1 MATTTT
7 PSLGVP
13 AEEGP
18 KTSNMRS
25 LSRALEVF
33 AELQRAE
40 RPQRLSDLAKACG
53 MSLPTTLRILRV
65 LQDFGMV
72 SQTDKS
78 YRIGPAVL
86 PAARSFLENDPLV
99 VAARPILQQV
109 ASQTG
114 LTASLYTRLGFERI
128 LVARVDGEAPLR
140 YDLPL
145 GKRLPLTLGA
155 AGKILL
161 AAASDDELQQ
171 VVAAAA
177 AGGHE
182 DSGLTAAA
190 LRSRLPEPGAEYAYS
205 EDERATGVLSIA
217 VAVPNRAGR
226 RPSESISLTS
236 PVEAATEATLK
247 AGVPELRR
255 AAGRLSELLE
265 GSVY

>member
-1 MATTTT
+1 
-7 PSLGVP
+7 
-13 AEEGP
+13 
-18 KTSNMRS
+18 MRS

-40 RPQRLSDLAKACG
+40 RPQRLSDLARNCG

-128 LVARVDGEAPLR
+128 LVARVDGEV
-140 YDLPL
+140 L
-145 GKRLPLTLGA
+145 GKRLPLTAGA

-161 AAASDDELQQ
+161 ASSSDDELQE
-171 VVAAAA
+171 VIAAAV

-205 EDERATGVLSIA
+205 ADERATGVLSVA
-217 VAVPNRAGR
+217 VAVPSRPGR

-236 PVEAATEATLK
+236 PVEAASEETLR

-255 AAGRLSELLE
+255 AAGRLAELLE

>member
-1 MATTTT
+1 MTLSSTHSA
-7 PSLGVP
+7 S
-13 AEEGP
+13 ASEDGP
-18 KTSNMRS
+18 KAANMRS
-25 LSRALEVF
+25 LSRAMEVF

-40 RPQRLSDLAKACG
+40 RPQRLSDLARNCG

-86 PAARSFLENDPLV
+86 PAARSYLENDPLV

-128 LVARVDGEAPLR
+128 LVARVDGESPLR

-145 GKRLPLTLGA
+145 GKRLPLTVGA

-161 AAASDDELQQ
+161 ASASETELEQ
-171 VVAAAA
+171 A
-177 AGGHE
+177 
-182 DSGLTAAA
+182 TAAA
-190 LRSRLPEPGAEYAYS
+190 IGAGHEKDTFTIEELRRRLPEEGSDYAYS

-217 VAVPNRAGR
+217 VAVPHRSG
-226 RPSESISLTS
+226 RPSESIALTS
-236 PVEAATEATLK
+236 PVESATEPALR
-247 AGVPELRR
+247 AAAPELRR
-255 AAGRLSELLE
+255 AAGRLSEVLE

>member
-1 MATTTT
+1 MTTATSTH
-7 PSLGVP
+7 SGSS
-13 AEEGP
+13 AEDGP
-18 KTSNMRS
+18 KASNMRS

-40 RPQRLSDLAKACG
+40 RPQRLSDIARACG
-53 MSLPTTLRILRV
+53 MSSPTTLRILRV

-86 PAARSFLENDPLV
+86 PAARSYLENDPLV
-99 VAARPILQQV
+99 VSARPVLQQV

-161 AAASDDELQQ
+161 ASASDEELQE
-171 VVAAAA
+171 VVAAAIA
-177 AGGHE
+177 AGLE
-182 DSGLTAAA
+182 DSTFTAKV
-190 LRSRLPEPGAEYAYS
+190 LRSRLPEPEADYAYS
-205 EDERATGVLSIA
+205 ADERATGVLSVA
-217 VAVPNRAGR
+217 VAVPNRAG

-236 PVEAATEATLK
+236 PVEAASEATLK

-255 AAGRLSELLE
+255 AAARLSELLE

>member
-1 MATTTT
+1 MTVTSSHSAG
-7 PSLGVP
+7 S
-13 AEEGP
+13 AEDSP
-18 KTSNMRS
+18 KASNMRS
-25 LSRALEVF
+25 LSRAMEVF

-40 RPQRLSDLAKACG
+40 RPQRLSDLARTCR

-86 PAARSFLENDPLV
+86 PAARSYLENDPLV

-114 LTASLYTRLGFERI
+114 LTASLYTRLAFERI

-145 GKRLPLTLGA
+145 GKRLPLTAGA

-161 AAASDDELQQ
+161 ASASATELQR
-171 VVAAAA
+171 VVAAAIA
-177 AGGHE
+177 AGHE
-182 DSGLTAAA
+182 DTTFTSAVLQ
-190 LRSRLPEPGAEYAYS
+190 SRLPGPGIDCAYS
-205 EDERATGVLSIA
+205 ADERATGVLSVA
-217 VAVPNRAGR
+217 VAVPRRAG
-226 RPSESISLTS
+226 PPTESISLTS
-236 PVEAATEATLK
+236 PVEAASEDTLA

-255 AAGRLSELLE
+255 AAARLSELLE

>member
-1 MATTTT
+1 MTVTSTHSAG
-7 PSLGVP
+7 S
-13 AEEGP
+13 AEEGGA
-18 KTSNMRS
+18 KAGNMRS
-25 LSRALEVF
+25 LSRSMEVF

-40 RPQRLSDLAKACG
+40 RPQRLSDLARTCG

-86 PAARSFLENDPLV
+86 PAARSYLENDPLV

-128 LVARVDGEAPLR
+128 LVARVDGDSPLR

-145 GKRLPLTLGA
+145 GKRLPLTVGA

-161 AAASDDELQQ
+161 ASVSEAEIRQ
-171 VVAAAA
+171 VVAAAIVA
-177 AGGHE
+177 GHE
-182 DSGLTAAA
+182 ESTFTADELLA
-190 LRSRLPEPGAEYAYS
+190 RLPEPGVDYAYS
-205 EDERATGVLSIA
+205 EDERATGVLSVA
-217 VAVPNRAGR
+217 VAVPNGSR
-226 RPSESISLTS
+226 RPSESMALTS
-236 PVEAATEATLK
+236 PVETATEAGLK

-255 AAGRLSELLE
+255 AAARLSELLE

>member
-1 MATTTT
+1 MAMTTSTE
-7 PSLGVP
+7 PA

-18 KTSNMRS
+18 KASNMRS

-40 RPQRLSDLAKACG
+40 RPQRLSDLAKTCG

-161 AAASDDELQQ
+161 ASWSDDELQQ
-171 VVAAAA
+171 VVRAAVA
-177 AGGHE
+177 AGQE
-182 DSGLTAAA
+182 DPDLTAAE

-205 EDERATGVLSIA
+205 ADERATGVLSVA
-217 VAVPNRAGR
+217 VAVRNRTGR
-226 RPSESISLTS
+226 TPSESISLTS
-236 PVEAATEATLK
+236 PVEAASEATLK

-255 AAGRLSELLE
+255 AASRLSELLE

>member
-1 MATTTT
+1 M
-7 PSLGVP
+7 
-13 AEEGP
+13 
-18 KTSNMRS
+18 TSTHSGGSVEAGAKSANMRS
-25 LSRALEVF
+25 LSRAMEVF
-33 AELQRAE
+33 AELQRAD
-40 RPQRLSDLAKACG
+40 RPQRLSDLARTCG

-86 PAARSFLENDPLV
+86 PAARSYLENDPLV

-109 ASQTG
+109 AAQTG

-128 LVARVDGEAPLR
+128 LIARVDGEAPLR

-145 GKRLPLTLGA
+145 GKRLPLTVGA

-161 AAASDDELQQ
+161 ASLPADELRQA
-171 VVAAAA
+171 VAAAVA
-177 AGGHE
+177 AGHE
-182 DSGLTAAA
+182 TPGFTAEE
-190 LRSRLPEPGAEYAYS
+190 LRARLPEEGIDYS
-205 EDERATGVLSIA
+205 YSADERATGVLSVA
-217 VAVPNRAGR
+217 VAVPNRAGN
-226 RPSESISLTS
+226 PTESISLTS
-236 PVEAATEATLK
+236 PVEAATEERLRT
-247 AGVPELRR
+247 GVPELRR

>member
-1 MATTTT
+1 MTTTT
-7 PSLGVP
+7 SSTAGP
-13 AEEGP
+13 ADEGP
-18 KTSNMRS
+18 KSSNMRS
-25 LSRALEVF
+25 LSRAMEVF

-40 RPQRLSDLAKACG
+40 RPQRLSDLARNCG

-114 LTASLYTRLGFERI
+114 LTASLYSRLGFERI

-161 AAASDDELQQ
+161 ASASDDELQQ
-171 VVAAAA
+171 VVAAAVASGQEA
-177 AGGHE
+177 A
-182 DSGLTAAA
+182 DLTAQE
-190 LRSRLPEPGAEYAYS
+190 LRSRLPEPGTDYAYS
-205 EDERATGVLSIA
+205 ADERATGVLSVA
-217 VAVPNRAGR
+217 MAVPNRTGR
-226 RPSESISLTS
+226 PTESISLTS
-236 PVEAATEATLK
+236 PVEAASEATLK
-247 AGVPELRR
+247 AGVPELKR
-255 AAGRLSELLE
+255 AAARLAELLE

>member
-1 MATTTT
+1 MMTTLTST
-7 PSLGVP
+7 HSGRS
-13 AEEGP
+13 ADEP
-18 KTSNMRS
+18 KGSNMRS
-25 LSRALEVF
+25 LSRAMEVF

-40 RPQRLSDLAKACG
+40 RPQRLSDLARTCG
-53 MSLPTTLRILRV
+53 MSSPTTLRILRV

-86 PAARSFLENDPLV
+86 PAARSYLENDPLV
-99 VAARPILQQV
+99 VAARPVLQQV

-161 AAASDDELQQ
+161 ASASEEELQQ
-171 VVAAAA
+171 VAAAA
-177 AGGHE
+177 IAAGHE
-182 DSGLTAAA
+182 DATFTAEA
-190 LRSRLPEPGAEYAYS
+190 LRSRLPGPGDDYAYS
-205 EDERATGVLSIA
+205 ADERATGVLSVA
-217 VAVPNRAGR
+217 VAVPHRAGP
-226 RPSESISLTS
+226 PSESISLTS
-236 PVEAATEATLK
+236 PVEAATEATLR

>member
-1 MATTTT
+1 MTTATST
-7 PSLGVP
+7 PSGGS
-13 AEEGP
+13 AEDGP
-18 KTSNMRS
+18 KASNMRS

-40 RPQRLSDLAKACG
+40 RPQRLSDLARNCG

-99 VAARPILQQV
+99 VAARPVLQQV

-145 GKRLPLTLGA
+145 GKRLPLSAGA

-161 AAASDDELQQ
+161 ARASDDELRQ
-171 VVAAAA
+171 VVAAAI
-177 AGGHE
+177 AGGQE
-182 DSGLTAAA
+182 DSAFTIET
-190 LRSRLPEPGAEYAYS
+190 LRSRLPEPGADYS
-205 EDERATGVLSIA
+205 YSADERATGVLSVA
-217 VAVPNRAGR
+217 VAVPNRTG

-236 PVEAATEATLK
+236 PVEAASEATLK

>member
-1 MATTTT
+1 M
-7 PSLGVP
+7 
-13 AEEGP
+13 
-18 KTSNMRS
+18 
-25 LSRALEVF
+25 EVF

-40 RPQRLSDLAKACG
+40 RPQRLSDLARNCG

-114 LTASLYTRLGFERI
+114 LTASLYSRLGFERI

-161 AAASDDELQQ
+161 ASASDDELQQ
-171 VVAAAA
+171 VVTAAVAS
-177 AGGHE
+177 GQE
-182 DSGLTAAA
+182 DADLTADV
-190 LRSRLPEPGAEYAYS
+190 LRGRLPEPGTDYAYS
-205 EDERATGVLSIA
+205 ADERATGVLSVA
-217 VAVPNRAGR
+217 MAVPNRTGR
-226 RPSESISLTS
+226 PTESISLTS
-236 PVEAATEATLK
+236 PVEAASEATLK

>member
-1 MATTTT
+1 MTSTHSAG
-7 PSLGVP
+7 S
-13 AEEGP
+13 AEEGGA
-18 KTSNMRS
+18 KAGNMRS

-40 RPQRLSDLAKACG
+40 RPQRLSDLARTCG

-86 PAARSFLENDPLV
+86 PAARSYLENDPLV
-99 VAARPILQQV
+99 VASRPVLQQV

-145 GKRLPLTLGA
+145 GKRLPLTVGA

-161 AAASDDELQQ
+161 ALASAEELR
-171 VVAAAA
+171 A
-177 AGGHE
+177 
-182 DSGLTAAA
+182 
-190 LRSRLPEPGAEYAYS
+190 RLPEAGADFSFSA
-205 EDERATGVLSIA
+205 DERATGVLSVA
-217 VAVPNRAGR
+217 VAVPNRSG
-226 RPSESISLTS
+226 RPSESIALTS
-236 PVEAATEATLK
+236 PVETATEPALK
-247 AGVPELRR
+247 AAVPELRR